1 MIADLP
7 QLQEALGVKFS
18 DARLLLEAVTHRSYT
33 NEFPDSPVPDNERLE
48 FLGDAVLDYLT
59 AEYLF
64 MRLPDADEG
73 VLTAVRAALVRAET
87 LAALAEQ
94 LGLGEHL
101 RLGKG
106 EEASGGRGRALILCA
121 AFEAVVGAISIGVG
135 LDEARDFLFP
145 LIQPLVADLQGHEA
159 LKDAKS
165 RLQEVAQGRL
175 HVTPTYRTK
184 SAVGPD
190 HAKRFTVEVRLGDVI
205 CGVGQ
210 GHSKQLAQQA
220 AALEALRSR
229 FGEPESYS
237 ADPDDRLKRSPRS
250 DLSDIDANGGG
261 ERREACI

>member
-1 MIADLP
+1 MADLAV
-7 QLQEALGVKFS
+7 LQEILGLS
-18 DARLLLEAVTHRSYT
+18 LDDLSLLEQAMVHSSYV
-33 NEFPDSPVPDNERLE
+33 NENPDLVPGSNERLE
-48 FLGDAVLDYLT
+48 FLGDAVLGLIV
-59 AEYLF
+59 AEKLYQGF
-64 MRLPDADEG
+64 PNFNEG
-73 VLTAVRAALVRAET
+73 KMTKLRSALVRRDT
-87 LAALAEQ
+87 LARVARVIR
-94 LGLGEHL
+94 LGDYLN
-101 RLGKG
+101 LGKG

-145 LIQPLVADLQGHEA
+145 LIEPLVADLQGHEE

-205 CGVGQ
+205 CGVGE